1 MPERPPLDPI
11 WQTYIIQA
19 HGTGSPPPYQATAG
33 SPLGSLAHQ
42 SAPAQRSPAA
52 AAHSPPSSRSPAYQP
67 TTQLSS
73 TELELQGA
81 RGTYDHF
88 HAPWNQHNKFLA
100 SARASDRAAY
110 RDIPRMP
117 PPPFDKSGRSSMRPA
132 SAPRPRTAGSSSPGR
147 PAPRPLGAAPTSL
160 LDNMVTFTGA
170 PCYTVS
176 ALIEADLQEGCP
188 VAGPL
193 TPSHK
198 GSPASQAGTPHE
210 LGSSR
215 VARVL
220 TYAVPPSGLG
230 YGEGGVR
237 PFHQDYR
244 HYKYFGFA
252 GRGAKTSW
260 AHNPKYAQT
269 YEHHPSPAAQAAWAA
284 VPPQPDP
291 GPELQPLT
299 PVQLALVGQFSGADV
314 PLVTADSADELVAR
328 EHQQIAAACE
338 QRWQH
343 LHEREGGSPSPTANR
358 SLATNRP
365 GSARPAPRSPL
376 PTEIL
381 AVDTM
386 PSTRKALAAAAAVTS
401 SHSTPMLWLNFCA
414 TTSAAPSADWPWLN
428 PSA

>member
-1 MPERPPLDPI
+1 
-11 WQTYIIQA
+11 
-19 HGTGSPPPYQATAG
+19 
-33 SPLGSLAHQ
+33 
-42 SAPAQRSPAA
+42 
-52 AAHSPPSSRSPAYQP
+52 
-67 TTQLSS
+67 
-73 TELELQGA
+73 
-81 RGTYDHF
+81 
-88 HAPWNQHNKFLA
+88 
-100 SARASDRAAY
+100 
-110 RDIPRMP
+110 MP

-198 GSPASQAGTPHE
+198 GSPASQAVTPHE

-299 PVQLALVGQFSGADV
+299 PVQVALVGQF
-314 PLVTADSADELVAR
+314 R
-328 EHQQIAAACE
+328 
-338 QRWQH
+338 QH

-381 AVDTM
+381 EPYKQHV
-386 PSTRKALAAAAAVTS
+386 SI
-401 SHSTPMLWLNFCA
+401 A
-414 TTSAAPSADWPWLN
+414 TAAPLSPAEARDRQRTDRALMTTYRQPAPSDLMLTEN
-428 PSA
+428 PSPHCGSQSPFHQRYKHYKYHGFAGRGASSSWARNPKLALLYDH